1 MTESAPAPG
10 THIKVLVV
18 DDQQVVR
25 KGLILLIGMLEGVDV
40 VGAARDGAEAVELAL
55 QVRPDVILM
64 DLSMPVLDGVAA
76 TTVLKEKLPNSAV
89 LVLTTYADDDSVFPA
104 LRAGALGYLTK
115 DADDDEVEAAIR
127 RVHAGQTW
135 LDPAVQARLVQAVR
149 SSATSPLS
157 EQGGYHPGRADRA
170 LPDGLTP
177 REAEVL
183 VLIAEGL
190 SNTEICA
197 RLVVSQATVKTHINR
212 IFSKIGAADR
222 AQAVGYAFRNNLAG
236 TG

>member
-1 MTESAPAPG
+1 MTQGTPAPDK
-10 THIKVLVV
+10 HISVLVV

-25 KGLILLIGMLEGVDV
+25 KGLVLLIGMLDGIEVI
-40 VGAARDGAEAVELAL
+40 GAARDGAEAVELAL
-55 QVRPDVILM
+55 QGRPDVILM

-76 TTVLKEKLPNSAV
+76 TTVLREKLPASAV

-115 DADDDEVEAAIR
+115 DADDDEVETAIR

-135 LDPAVQARLVQAVR
+135 LDPVVQARLV
-149 SSATSPLS
+149 SATRSGEIPD
-157 EQGGYHPGRADRA
+157 PGRADRA

-183 VLIAEGL
+183 TLIAQGRT
-190 SNTEICA
+190 NTEICA
-197 RLVVSQATVKTHINR
+197 QLVVSRATVKTHINR
-212 IFSKIGAADR
+212 IFSKTGAADR
-222 AQAVGYAFRNNLAG
+222 AQAVSYAFRNNLAG
-236 TG
+236 DR